1 MALGVAD
8 VSSRIKV
15 WYNFFLSK
23 PWQVEL
29 WLQRGK
35 IAFPFIEERLR
46 SSGMPLDLKYI
57 AVAESNLNPRAISAA
72 EAEGPWQFMER
83 TAESFGL
90 RIDAFIDERGDF
102 IKSTDAAVSYLQ
114 RAREEIGS
122 SWFLVCASFNLGIR
136 GVQERILRQNSAN
149 YWEMVFPPE
158 TEDYVPK
165 IIAIKLIMENA
176 EELGF
181 KVEED
186 RETIVKLEVET
197 VEKPIYLRDIAGLLG
212 LSFREIW
219 LLNPHIWKSYLPPGS
234 YFLYLPASAK
244 VSASDLSDFLNS
256 LPYAKDSYTLR
267 EGETL
272 RSIAD
277 GLGISLDELMS
288 FNNLTSSRGIKE
300 GTTVIYWTLTP
311 SP

>member
-1 MALGVAD
+1 MRRSFSTFVWQTFLSGVFLLLITSCTSFPSRAPHIDYLPEKVSFAGQEVPLDAAD
-8 VSSRIKV
+8 VSSRITV

-35 IAFPFIEERLR
+35 IAFPFMEERLR
-46 SSGMPLDLKYI
+46 ASGMPLDLKYI

-72 EAEGPWQFMER
+72 EAEGLWQFMER
-83 TAESFGL
+83 TAESFDL

-102 IKSTDAAVSYLQ
+102 IKSTEAAVSYLQ

-122 SWFLVCASFNLGIR
+122 SWFLVCASFNLGIQ
-136 GVQERILRQNSAN
+136 GVQERILRQNSSN

-176 EELGF
+176 EKFEF

-186 RETIVKLEVET
+186 WETMVKLEVET
-197 VEKPIYLRDIAGLLG
+197 VEKPIFLIDIACPFGK
-212 LSFREIW
+212 RAWQI
-219 LLNPHIWKSYLPPGS
+219 
-234 YFLYLPASAK
+234 
-244 VSASDLSDFLNS
+244 
-256 LPYAKDSYTLR
+256 R
-267 EGETL
+267 RGEVP
-272 RSIAD
+272 S
-277 GLGISLDELMS
+277 GIRFD
-288 FNNLTSSRGIKE
+288 
-300 GTTVIYWTLTP
+300 
-311 SP
+311 